1 MNMPK
6 YDSIFNSEEYTEEP
20 LNEAE
25 GLASIVLIAAL
36 ADNPKDLV
44 APDLFLDIL
53 ADFDLY
59 VEYSEEDL
67 LSMVDRLTGIAAS
80 QGLGALFNAADEA
93 IPDDLVPDA
102 YAAAV
107 LAKMNLDTG
116 EIPAGAQVFLKELQA
131 VMDIDDEEA
140 AEVMAEVQKSFE
152 SVVININEPNIDITK
167 SKMACGHCP
176 SYKMLLSISILLNRK
191 WFVGN
196 AHPTKCY

>member
-6 YDSIFNSEEYTEEP
+6 YDSIFNSEEEYTEEP

-80 QGLGALFNAADEA
+80 HGLGALFNAADEA

-102 YAAAV
+102 YAAAI
-107 LAKMNLDTG
+107 LAKMDPDTG
-116 EIPAGAQVFLKELQA
+116 EISAGSQVFLKELQA

-140 AEVMAEVQKSFE
+140 AEVVAEVQKSFE
-152 SVVININEPNIDITK
+152 SGTD
-167 SKMACGHCP
+167 S
-176 SYKMLLSISILLNRK
+176 
-191 WFVGN
+191 GN
-196 AHPTKCY
+196 T

>member
-36 ADNPKDLV
+36 SENPKELV

-59 VEYSEEDL
+59 VDYSEEDL
-67 LSMVDRLTGIAAS
+67 LSMVDRLIAIS
-80 QGLGALFNAADEA
+80 TDNGLGALFNAADEA

-102 YAAAV
+102 YAAAILV
-107 LAKMNLDTG
+107 KMNPDTG
-116 EIPAGAQVFLKELQA
+116 EIPAEAQVFLKELQT

-140 AEVMAEVQKSFE
+140 AEVIAEVRKSFE
-152 SVVININEPNIDITK
+152 SVDV
-167 SKMACGHCP
+167 S
-176 SYKMLLSISILLNRK
+176 
-191 WFVGN
+191 
-196 AHPTKCY
+196 

>member
-6 YDSIFNSEEYTEEP
+6 YDNIFNAEEYAEEP

-36 ADNPKDLV
+36 ADNPQELV

-59 VEYSEEDL
+59 AEYSEEDL
-67 LSMVDRLTGIAAS
+67 LSMVDRLTTIVSDQGI
-80 QGLGALFNAADEA
+80 GALFNAADEA

-107 LAKMNLDTG
+107 LAKMNPDTG
-116 EIPAGAQVFLKELQA
+116 EIPASAQVFLKELQS
-131 VMDIDDEEA
+131 VLDIDDEEA
-140 AEVMAEVQKSFE
+140 AEVVVEIKKGFEVKE
-152 SVVININEPNIDITK
+152 
-167 SKMACGHCP
+167 
-176 SYKMLLSISILLNRK
+176 
-191 WFVGN
+191 
-196 AHPTKCY
+196 

>member
-36 ADNPKDLV
+36 ADNPNELV

-67 LSMVDRLTGIAAS
+67 LSMVDRLIAIS
-80 QGLGALFNAADEA
+80 TDNGLGALFNAADEA

-107 LAKMNLDTG
+107 LVKMNPDTG
-116 EIPAGAQVFLKELQA
+116 EIPAGAQVFLKELQT

-140 AEVMAEVQKSFE
+140 AEVVAEVQKSFE
-152 SVVININEPNIDITK
+152 QPVES
-167 SKMACGHCP
+167 
-176 SYKMLLSISILLNRK
+176 
-191 WFVGN
+191 
-196 AHPTKCY
+196 

>member
-36 ADNPKDLV
+36 SENPKDLV

-59 VEYSEEDL
+59 AEYSEEDL
-67 LSMVDRLTGIAAS
+67 LSMVDRLIAIS
-80 QGLGALFNAADEA
+80 TDNGLGALFNAADEA

-102 YAAAV
+102 YAAAILV
-107 LAKMNLDTG
+107 KMNPDTG
-116 EIPAGAQVFLKELQA
+116 EIPAGAQIFLKELQT

-140 AEVMAEVQKSFE
+140 AEVVAEVQKSFE
-152 SVVININEPNIDITK
+152 QPVES
-167 SKMACGHCP
+167 
-176 SYKMLLSISILLNRK
+176 
-191 WFVGN
+191 
-196 AHPTKCY
+196 

>member
-1 MNMPK
+1 MNTPK
-6 YDSIFNSEEYTEEP
+6 YDNIFNAEEYTEEP

-36 ADNPKDLV
+36 SDNPKDLV

-102 YAAAV
+102 YAAAI

-116 EIPAGAQVFLKELQA
+116 EIPAAAQVFLKELQA

-152 SVVININEPNIDITK
+152 SVE
-167 SKMACGHCP
+167 G
-176 SYKMLLSISILLNRK
+176 
-191 WFVGN
+191 
-196 AHPTKCY
+196 